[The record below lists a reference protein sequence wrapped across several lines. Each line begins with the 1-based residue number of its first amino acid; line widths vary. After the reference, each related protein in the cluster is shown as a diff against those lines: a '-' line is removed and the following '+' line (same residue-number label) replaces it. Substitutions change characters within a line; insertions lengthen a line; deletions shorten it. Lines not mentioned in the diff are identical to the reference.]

1 MSNQNSRPLQGQQ
14 QSRPLVDPQPVGGK
28 MQQKTF
34 ATTVTQC
41 QVAIDSMA
49 EQGWFIHMKI
59 MQGSNDILL
68 IFKK

>member
-1 MSNQNSRPLQGQQ
+1 MQGQQ
-14 QSRPLVDPQPVGGK
+14 QSRPLVDQPATGGK

-41 QVAIDSMA
+41 QKAIDDMA
-49 EQGWFIHMKI
+49 AQGWMYYGKI
-59 MQGSNDILL
+59 VQGGNDIVL